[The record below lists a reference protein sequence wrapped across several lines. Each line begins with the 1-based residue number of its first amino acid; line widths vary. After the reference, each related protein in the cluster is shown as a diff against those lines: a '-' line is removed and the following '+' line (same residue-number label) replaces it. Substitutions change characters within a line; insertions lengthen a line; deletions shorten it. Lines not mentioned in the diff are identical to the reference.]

1 MVRNMAAAVN
11 SFNPGHILVSE
22 HHLLSE
28 EEAEVV
34 LSQLKVERDKLPKI
48 KMDDPAIQ
56 YLASIHGEIKEG
68 SVIRIIRKSETAGEF
83 IAYRLVIKG

>member
-1 MVRNMAAAVN
+1 MATTVN

-28 EEAEVV
+28 EEAGVV

-48 KMDDPAIQ
+48 KMGDPAIQ
-56 YLASIHGEIKEG
+56 YLASIHGDIKEG

>member
-1 MVRNMAAAVN
+1 MAATVN

-28 EEAEVV
+28 EETEQV

-48 KMDDPAIQ
+48 KLDDPAIQ

-68 SVIRIIRKSETAGEF
+68 SVVKIIRKSETAGEF
-83 IAYRLVIKG
+83 VVYRLVIRG